1 MTHKWVKAALVV
13 AVGVTL
19 GLSVAKPATGTNE
32 HERGGRKQVS
42 ASPSV
47 SRSLGSRASVKPTPG
62 QGVTGAEDAN
72 QAAGWA
78 IIREGSPAAVYWAQH
93 GVGTADDDTS
103 GVSACE
109 AALRVQFVE
118 GYLGTTTD
126 GKKALW
132 QVECGGVPDAER
144 DSLLQG
150 AIQWG
155 SDHPRGDS

>member
-32 HERGGRKQVS
+32 HERGGRKRVS

-109 AALRVQFVE
+109 AALRVQFVR

-126 GKKALW
+126 GRKALW
-132 QVECGGVPDAER
+132 QVECGGVPGDVR
-144 DSLLQG
+144 DDMLSAAVEWSATHG
-150 AIQWG
+150 NG
-155 SDHPRGDS
+155 

>member
-32 HERGGRKQVS
+32 EPTRVS
-42 ASPSV
+42 VSPSV
-47 SRSLGSRASVKPTPG
+47 SRSLPTRASVKPTPG

-72 QAAGWA
+72 QAVGWG
-78 IIREGSPAAVYWAQH
+78 IIQEGSPAAVYWAQH

-109 AALRVQFVE
+109 AALRVQFVR

-132 QVECGGVPDAER
+132 QVECGGVPETER
-144 DSLLQG
+144 DSLLSG
-150 AIQWG
+150 AVEWSATHG
-155 SDHPRGDS
+155 NG